1 MKTITIEGQIR
12 TDFGKTA
19 TRQLR
24 SEEKVP
30 GVIYGGAKEINF
42 SAPVISF
49 KSIIYTPDFML
60 AEIKINGGSYKCVL
74 KDMQFDKVSDK
85 LIHVD
90 FLELVGNKRVT
101 VSIPIKFTGIPA
113 GVKEGGKL
121 AVKMKALKVKALP
134 EHLTEHIEVDLT
146 ELKLNENIRVQDVKA
161 ENMEILNSPRIP
173 IASVAMTRQLKQ
185 DEAAPAKVETP
196 ADAKPAADVKGK
208 PTAETKGKPS
218 TETKGKPSTETKGK
232 PSTETKGKASTEAKA
247 EVAPAKK

>member
-12 TDFGKTA
+12 TEFGKTA

-42 SAPVISF
+42 SAPATAF
-49 KSIIYTPDFML
+49 KNIVYTPDFML
-60 AEIKINGGSYKCVL
+60 AEVKVDGTSYKCVL

-90 FLELVGNKRVT
+90 FLELVEDKKVT
-101 VSIPIKFTGIPA
+101 VSIPIKFTGVPE

-121 AVKMKALKVKALP
+121 AVKMKALKVKTIP
-134 EHLTEHIEVDLT
+134 EYLLEHIDVDLT
-146 ELKLNENIRVQDVKA
+146 NLKLNENISVQDVKA
-161 ENMEILNSPRIP
+161 KNMEILNSPRIP

-185 DEAAPAKVETP
+185 EEATVAKV
-196 ADAKPAADVKGK
+196 APAADVKAT
-208 PTAETKGKPS
+208 P
-218 TETKGKPSTETKGK
+218 
-232 PSTETKGKASTEAKA
+232 EAKPA
-247 EVAPAKK
+247 AKPATPAKK

>member
-12 TDFGKTA
+12 TEFGKAA

-42 SAPVISF
+42 SAPISAF

-60 AEIKINGGSYKCVL
+60 AEVKVDGTSYRCVL
-74 KDMQFDKVSDK
+74 KDIQFDKVNDH

-90 FLELVGNKRVT
+90 FLELVGSKKVT
-101 VSIPIKFTGIPA
+101 VSIPIKFTGVPA

-121 AVKMKALKVKALP
+121 AVKMKALKVKTVP
-134 EHLTEHIEVDLT
+134 EHLLEHIEIDLT

-161 ENMEILNSPRIP
+161 ANMEILNSPRIP

-185 DEAAPAKVETP
+185 EEATVAKVAPVADAKAAPATETKAAPAK
-196 ADAKPAADVKGK
+196 K
-208 PTAETKGKPS
+208 
-218 TETKGKPSTETKGK
+218 
-232 PSTETKGKASTEAKA
+232 
-247 EVAPAKK
+247 